1 MALTLVQ
8 YRVKPAMIEE
18 NQRLIEAVFAELAA
32 RKPEGV
38 KYASLHLG
46 EGLFCHLVDGDTT
59 ALQALEAFK
68 AFQYNFEARR
78 EAPPQRN
85 AAIMIGNHRMLAFP

>member
-68 AFQYNFEARR
+68 EALNSQGFRLT
-78 EAPPQRN
+78 QRVKL
-85 AAIMIGNHRMLAFP
+85 HYTL